1 MRYAYPCNI
10 EFDQGG
16 PMEVGGE
23 VLHFTEGYAVS
34 FPDVPEALT
43 SGDTWEDAIEMAE
56 DCLGVAMNF
65 YVQDDEDLPTP
76 SPLKEG
82 QVLIP
87 VPFLVAA
94 KLTVYTAMRN
104 QGVTNAELASRLD
117 ISEDAARKLV
127 SPRYRTHLS
136 HVESALRALGRALVV
151 DDCDAVPAQPRQPAL
166 AAQVNA

>member
-1 MRYAYPCNI
+1 MIYVYPSNIVLDEEERRLTGREAYN
-10 EFDQGG
+10 
-16 PMEVGGE
+16 V
-23 VLHFTEGYAVS
+23 T
-34 FPDVPEALT
+34 FPDVPEAIT
-43 SGDTWEDAIEMAE
+43 CGWSWEEAIEMAE
-56 DCLGVAMNF
+56 DGLGVAMNF
-65 YVQDDEDLPTP
+65 YVQDDEALPTP

-136 HVESALRALGRALVV
+136 QVEAALRALGRALVV
-151 DDCDAVPAQPRQPAL
+151 EDCDAVPAQPRQPAL
-166 AAQVNA
+166 AAQINA

>member
-1 MRYAYPCNI
+1 MRFAYPCEI
-10 EFDQGG
+10 VFDEGG

-23 VLHFTEGYAVS
+23 VLHFTEGYAVT
-34 FPDVPEALT
+34 FPDVHGANT
-43 SGDTWEDAIEMAE
+43 SGDSWEEAVEMAE

-94 KLTVYTAMRN
+94 KLSVYTAMRE
-104 QGVTNAELASRLD
+104 QGVTNTELASRLGM
-117 ISEDAARKLV
+117 SEDAVRKLV
-127 SPRYRTHLS
+127 SPRYRTHIS
-136 HVESALRALGRALVV
+136 HVEAALRALGRALVV
-151 DDCDAVPAQPRQPAL
+151 EDCGAVPPQPRQPAL
-166 AAQVNA
+166 AAQINA

>member
-1 MRYAYPCNI
+1 MRFAYPCNI
-10 EFDQGG
+10 VFDEGG

-23 VLHFTEGYAVS
+23 VLHFTEGYSVT
-34 FPDVPEALT
+34 FPDVYGAHT
-43 SGDTWEDAIEMAE
+43 SGDSWEDAIEMAG
-56 DCLGVAMNF
+56 DGLGVALGM
-65 YVQDDEDLPTP
+65 YVKADEALPTP

-104 QGVTNAELASRLD
+104 QGVTNTELASRLG

-136 HVESALRALGRALVV
+136 HVAAALRALGRALVV
-151 DDCDAVPAQPRQPAL
+151 EDCDAVPAQPRQPAL
-166 AAQVNA
+166 VAQVNS